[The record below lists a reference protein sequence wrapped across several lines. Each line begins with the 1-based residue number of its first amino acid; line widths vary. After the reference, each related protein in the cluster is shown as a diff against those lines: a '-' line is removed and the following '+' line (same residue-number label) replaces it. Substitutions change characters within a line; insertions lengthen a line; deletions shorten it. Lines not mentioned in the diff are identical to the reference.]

1 MKPQM
6 KRPRHPVQW
15 IAPLV
20 GVLAVAIALPVFA
33 KGFLLFQATQVMI
46 FTIAIMGLNLLVGFS
61 GQLSLGH
68 GAFYAIGAYTAAILM
83 GQYDLHYAF
92 ALPAA
97 GVIAFI
103 FGFLFGLPALRLE
116 GHYLAMATFSL
127 AVAMP
132 QVIKLSVLE
141 AWTGGSQGIAVNKPH
156 APLGASLSEDQWLYY
171 IALITTCLLYLV
183 ARNLIKSRTGLA
195 LLAVKENPVAAKA
208 MGVNL
213 AVYKTLA
220 FGMSAAFNGIAG
232 ALSAMAVQY
241 IAPESFTFYLSAAIL
256 VGLVV
261 GGVGWLPGAFLG
273 AIFVLL
279 VPNVAETVSK
289 GLSGAIYGI
298 FLIALIFFLPSGAS
312 TFRDFIFHRFQ
323 RKSGTSN

>member
-1 MKPQM
+1 MC
-6 KRPRHPVQW
+6 
-15 IAPLV
+15 
-20 GVLAVAIALPVFA
+20 
-33 KGFLLFQATQVMI
+33 
-46 FTIAIMGLNLLVGFS
+46 
-61 GQLSLGH
+61 
-68 GAFYAIGAYTAAILM
+68 
-83 GQYDLHYAF
+83 QYDLHYGF
-92 ALPAA
+92 AIPAA
-97 GVIAFI
+97 GVMAFL

-141 AWTGGSQGIAVNKPH
+141 AWTGGSQGIAVNKPQ
-156 APLGASLSEDQWLYY
+156 APFGSSLSEDQWLYY
-171 IALITTCLLYLV
+171 ITLITTCFLYLV
-183 ARNLIKSRTGLA
+183 AQNLINSRTGLA
-195 LLAVKENPVAAKA
+195 LLAVKESPVAAKA
-208 MGVNL
+208 MGVNVS
-213 AVYKTLA
+213 VYKTLA

-273 AIFVLL
+273 AIFVLI
-279 VPNVAETVSK
+279 VPNVAETFSK
-289 GLSGAIYGI
+289 GLSGAIYGV
-298 FLIALIFFLPSGAS
+298 FLIALIFFLPAGAS

>member
-1 MKPQM
+1 MNTQIN
-6 KRPRHPVQW
+6 RQWHPIKW
-15 IAPLV
+15 IAPMVGILV
-20 GVLAVAIALPVFA
+20 MAVAIPAFA

-46 FTIAIMGLNLLVGFS
+46 FAIAIMGLNILVGFS

-68 GAFYAIGAYTAAILM
+68 GAFYAVGAYSAAILM
-83 GQYDLHYAF
+83 GQYDLHYGF

-97 GVIAFI
+97 GVITFL
-103 FGFLFGLPALRLE
+103 FGFMFGLPALRLE

-141 AWTGGSQGIAVNKPH
+141 AWTGGSQGIAVNKPQ
-156 APLGASLSEDQWLYY
+156 APFGSSLSEDQWLYY
-171 IALITTCLLYLV
+171 ITLTTTCILYLL

-208 MGVNL
+208 MGVNIS
-213 AVYKTLA
+213 VYKTLA
-220 FGMSAAFNGIAG
+220 FGVSAAFNGVAG

-289 GLSGAIYGI
+289 GLSGAIYGV

>member
-1 MKPQM
+1 MNTKLNQPTHSTM
-6 KRPRHPVQW
+6 WRV
-15 IAPLV
+15 LTL
-20 GVLAVAIALPVFA
+20 GLLAVAISIPVFA
-33 KGFLLFQATQVMI
+33 KGFFLFQATQVMI
-46 FTIAIMGLNLLVGFS
+46 IAIAIMGLNLLVGIS

-68 GAFYAIGAYTAAILM
+68 GAFFAIGAYTAAILM
-83 GQYDLHYAF
+83 GQYGMHYAL
-92 ALPAA
+92 ALAAA
-97 GVIAFI
+97 GVIAFL

-141 AWTGGSQGIAVNKPH
+141 AWTGGSQGIAVNKPQ
-156 APLGASLSEDQWLYY
+156 APFGASLSEDQWLYY
-171 IALITTCLLYLV
+171 ITLIATCLLYLV
-183 ARNLIKSRTGLA
+183 ARNLINSRTGLA
-195 LLAVKENPVAAKA
+195 LLAIKENPVAAKA
-208 MGVNL
+208 MGVNVSL
-213 AVYKTLA
+213 YKTLA
-220 FGMSAAFNGIAG
+220 FGMSAAFNGVAG

-273 AIFVLL
+273 AAFVLL

-289 GLSGAIYGI
+289 GLSGAIYGV

-312 TFRDFIFHRFQ
+312 TFRDFIFQRFQ
-323 RKSGTSN
+323 RKSGTTN